1 MFKKVLLPFFVSV
14 FILISITS
22 IVALEDTAEQYA
34 QNLGI
39 EKSAVNV
46 ISKLDKDREF
56 NEQEKDFIK
65 WLSSQNKEE
74 QFKLAF
80 KYAFDGKITNE
91 EIAELNLDTPRSSST
106 SSVSNNVEWAE
117 FMPGYCIQDIESD
130 GNYLWL
136 GTDEGL
142 IKFSKSG
149 KQPPI
154 VFTKEDGLIGND
166 VQAVKIYDNELWIGT
181 ADGGLSKFDGINF
194 SNYGSDEGLF
204 DCRVMALDVNQDY
217 VWLGLTTG
225 LSRFTK
231 KTEKFKNFEL
241 PGGYTPEAGLG
252 SSDSVAKEG
261 MRRIF
266 ADSILIDGKYIWYG
280 AYNLFRSNQNVGNS
294 KKYYC
299 GGGLAASRVTS
310 LDKNEDYIFA
320 GTFRGISIIDKKNL
334 QSEIYTDVNGLR
346 GRDVYGLVVD
356 NDYLW
361 IATEKGTNKLNITTS
376 QFNYY
381 YFPYDFKGECILSFM
396 VDQKYIWI
404 GTVFG
409 LYRLKKF

>member
-22 IVALEDTAEQYA
+22 IFALEDTAEQYA

-46 ISKLDKDREF
+46 ISKLDKDGEF

-65 WLSSQNKEE
+65 WLASQDKEF

-80 KYAFDGKITNE
+80 KYAFDGKVTDE
-91 EIAELNLDTPRSSST
+91 EIAELNLDSPQSYSP
-106 SSVSNNVEWAE
+106 SVSGNAEWAE
-117 FMPGYCIQDIESD
+117 FMPGYCIQDIELNGD
-130 GNYLWL
+130 YLWL

-142 IKFSKSG
+142 MKFSKSG

-154 VFTKEDGLIGND
+154 TFTKEDGLIGND
-166 VQAVKIYDNELWIGT
+166 VQAVKIYDNEIWIGT

-194 SNYGSDEGLF
+194 SNYGSSEGLF
-204 DCRVMALDVNQDY
+204 DCRVMALDVNKDY

-225 LSRFTK
+225 LSKFTK
-231 KTEKFKNFEL
+231 KTERFKNFEL

-266 ADSILIDGKYIWYG
+266 ADSVLIDGKYIWYG
-280 AYNLFRSNQNVGNS
+280 AYNLFRSNQNISNS

-310 LDKNEDYIFA
+310 LDENKNYIFV
-320 GTFRGISIIDKKNL
+320 GTFRGINIINKKNL
-334 QSEIYTDVNGLR
+334 QSEIYTDRNGLR
-346 GRDVYGLVVD
+346 GRDVYDLVVD

-361 IATEKGTNKLNITTS
+361 ITTEKGISKLDLK
-376 QFNYY
+376 NYHFQHH
-381 YFPYDFKGECILSFM
+381 YFPYDFKGECILSLA
-396 VDQKYIWI
+396 VDQKYLWI

-409 LYRLKKF
+409 LFRLEKF